1 MKKLSLILGV
11 AALTF
16 ATASCKKEYVCDCT
30 WEEEHGDHHHDEK
43 ESFSLGKVKKDDASA
58 ACDAKKA
65 LITANPDHKDVSC
78 KTVTK

>member
-11 AALTF
+11 VALTL
-16 ATASCKKEYVCDCT
+16 ATTSCKKEYTCDCT

-43 ESFSLGKVKKDDASA
+43 DSFSLGKVKKDDATT

-65 LITANPDHKDVSC
+65 TIAADPDAKNIEC
-78 KTVTK
+78 KTVAK